1 MASLVRAR
9 RSASPLK
16 SFAAVPREISFVG
29 TAMGAVE
36 GDGPRCVHCRRTP
49 LVGEIVH
56 VYLASGGGDR
66 TVCALCRSR
75 HREAPARTEIVHSS
89 EHHRAV
95 KARTRAA

>member
-1 MASLVRAR
+1 MASLARAR
-9 RSASPLK
+9 RASSP
-16 SFAAVPREISFVG
+16 FRAFGPAPREISLIG
-29 TAMGAVE
+29 SGMGAPAE
-36 GDGPRCVHCRRTP
+36 GGPVCIHCHRTP
-49 LVGEIVH
+49 LVGEVVH
-56 VYLASGGGDR
+56 VYLVAGGADR